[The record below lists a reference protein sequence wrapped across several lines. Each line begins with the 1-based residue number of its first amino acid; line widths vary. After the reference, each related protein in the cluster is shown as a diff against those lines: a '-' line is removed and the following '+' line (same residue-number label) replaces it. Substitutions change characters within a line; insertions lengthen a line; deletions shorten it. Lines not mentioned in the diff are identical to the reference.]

1 MSQLQDWPD
10 PMVRLRAT
18 PLIADLKD
26 LDLHPHLATRVAAR
40 HTLSALSLPWERA
53 QRMAHRR

>member
-26 LDLHPHLATRVAAR
+26 LDLHPAPATRVAAR
-40 HTLSALSLPWERA
+40 HTA
-53 QRMAHRR
+53 QRLKSTMGTRSTNGA